1 MSTVADQSQIGQPRS
16 GIPSSVGATA
26 SPLPWLSVV
35 QSQLG
40 ELASNSQLHHALLFT
55 GPVGIGKHLVAQH
68 LAKLLLC
75 LQPFADSGCGYCKS
89 CLLVAAGHHPDL
101 LELKSDQSIG
111 VDAVR
116 ELSQFMQGAP
126 QQGGARVVLLPQAH
140 KMTEA
145 AANALLKT
153 LEEPGRDSF
162 LLLQTAFEQQLLP
175 TILSRCQRWLIP
187 PVNDQ
192 TAIHWLSTQSQRP
205 IPDYLLAYCA
215 GAPLRALQVLNSGQ
229 SEQIDQALQLLPR
242 YICGEYALTEMV
254 KTLEAQSDATTIL
267 YWFVRQSGP
276 LLTDNR
282 QCQQL
287 FQRLA
292 QWCRDEQQILGQ
304 NRTLALTALLLDVQ
318 RLLR

>member
-1 MSTVADQSQIGQPRS
+1 MNFMSPGQQTAVQQPDALANK
-16 GIPSSVGATA
+16 GAN
-26 SPLPWLSVV
+26 SEVLPWLQDV
-35 QSQLG
+35 QWQLG
-40 ELASNSQLHHALLFT
+40 QLAIDGQLHHALLFT
-55 GPVGIGKHLVAQH
+55 GPQGVGKHRVAQH
-68 LAKLLLC
+68 LAKQLLC
-75 LQPFADSGCGYCKS
+75 LQPFASGACGRCKS

-101 LELKSDQSIG
+101 LELKSESSLG

-116 ELSQFMQGAP
+116 DLSQFMQGTP

-175 TILSRCQRWLIP
+175 TILSRCQRWLIA

-192 TAIHWLSTQSQRP
+192 TAYQWLVTHSQKP
-205 IPDYLLAYCA
+205 VPGYLLAYCV
-215 GAPLRALQVLNSGQ
+215 GAPLRALQLLESGQ
-229 SEQIDQALQLLPR
+229 SAQIDQVLQLLPR
-242 YICGEYALTEMV
+242 YIAGEYPLSDMV
-254 KTLEAQSDATTIL
+254 KTLEAQSEVTTIL
-267 YWFVRQSGP
+267 YWFVKQFGP
-276 LLTDNR
+276 QLVDNR
-282 QCQQL
+282 HCQQL

-292 QWCRDEQQILGQ
+292 QWCRDEQIILGQ

-318 RLLR
+318 RFMR